1 MDGKWQGVM
10 KLVRMMLLP
19 YFKRFWLMLLS
30 VIIVGA
36 FGSGM
41 LIGLRNAYLSL
52 ETDINKYISEC
63 NYPDLQA
70 GLNKPQSYVLLA
82 FLPENYTEDFDIEY
96 ISFREN
102 EPVVFSDQNG
112 KSFSGRA
119 FTEGFEEYY
128 VPDSD
133 GNKTYFSDSFLSF
146 YSLSHYDVPED
157 EIPVKMESIFAA
169 TNGFKAGDKITVS
182 LDKDIEMTWT
192 ISDLVS
198 SPETCMVQADV
209 YAISSSR
216 DFAYLYVP
224 YTALNAL
231 YPDRIKDIP
240 MFNELLIKF
249 KDGKERSIDE
259 FAFAMNDAVN
269 ERFPWLDFDIT
280 ESMSYALTYKDAP
293 VIHHYD
299 SMLHAIDKVSLYVPI
314 MFFAIVLIVTILFL
328 TQIIR
333 QCRKDIG
340 IMRALGESVLDITML
355 FMGLALVISVVAW
368 ILGLGVGA
376 IIQLLADNAYASA
389 LRFPEI
395 SFNYNWLNPLYALLA
410 LVAVTE
416 ITALYISA
424 GISRIKPTESMKALP
439 PSNNQTPYLTRTLFR
454 NAPIPIKV
462 SVSQN
467 IRNLQR
473 YIISGICIFVSGLL
487 IMTAVSLGESKLTVV
502 KQYFDVRMNDDVQV
516 YLNYLPSDL
525 DAYYLKAGIKDEN
538 GNLSPLIDD
547 IQLLKYQPFS
557 VRHGDK
563 NTIVLINGIEPD
575 PDIVRVVS
583 SYYNVITVPETGIVL
598 SKYHADLLDA
608 KVGDVITVNGAEV
621 TVMDISEQYVFQ
633 VSYVSSDFFD
643 TLPVAIAPRASLM
656 VKTHDNQAF
665 FEQFKHIDGAY
676 YFAFNDVIRG
686 ETEDRLIAF
695 DISTYVLNAIA
706 IIMGF
711 MIIFNMMITNL
722 KEYKRSFATMR
733 TLGYQRS
740 SISIANLM
748 NNLFQYVV
756 ATALAIPAGMF
767 AAKYTLSSLSTDVQV
782 FPFPNVA
789 IIYFQTAFLVLVF
802 ILISHHFAM
811 HDMKRWILPSCIKER
826 E

>member
-1 MDGKWQGVM
+1 M

-36 FGSGM
+36 FGSGIM
-41 LIGLRNAYLSL
+41 IGLRNAYLSL

-63 NYPDLQA
+63 NYPDFQA
-70 GLNKPQSYVLLA
+70 GISEPMSYALLNLIPD
-82 FLPENYTEDFDIEY
+82 NYIEDLDIEF

-112 KSFSGRA
+112 KSYSGRA
-119 FTEGFEEYY
+119 FTEGFEEFYTT
-128 VPDSD
+128 DSS

-146 YSLSHYDVPED
+146 YSLSHYDVPDD
-157 EIPVKMESIFAA
+157 EIPVKMESIFAS
-169 TNGFKAGDKITVS
+169 TNGFKAGDKITISV
-182 LDKDIEMTWT
+182 DKDTTVTWT

-224 YTALNAL
+224 YKALNAL
-231 YPDRIKDIP
+231 YPDRFAKDIP
-240 MFNELLIKF
+240 MFNEMLIKF
-249 KDGKERSIDE
+249 KEGKARGTEE
-259 FAFAMNDAVN
+259 FAAAMNEAIEGEDSLGFN
-269 ERFPWLDFDIT
+269 IT
-280 ESMSYALTYKDAP
+280 EYMSYAMSYKDSP
-293 VIHHYD
+293 VIHHYN
-299 SMLHAIDKVSLYVPI
+299 SMLYALDKVSLYVPI

-340 IMRALGESVLDITML
+340 VMRALGESVFDITL
-355 FMGLALVISVVAW
+355 VFMGLALVISIVAW
-368 ILGLGVGA
+368 ILSLGVGA

-389 LRFPEI
+389 LRFPAIE
-395 SFNYNWLNPLYALLA
+395 FNFNWVNPLYSLLA
-410 LVAVTE
+410 LIVVTE
-416 ITALYISA
+416 ITALYIST

-439 PSNNQTPYLTRTLFR
+439 PSNNQTPYLTRTLFK
-454 NAPIPIKV
+454 NAPIPLKV

-467 IRNLQR
+467 VRNLQR
-473 YIISGICIFVSGLL
+473 YVISGICIFVSGLI
-487 IMTAVSLGESKLTVV
+487 IMVAVSLGESKLTVI
-502 KQYFDVRMNDDVQV
+502 KQYFDARMKNDVQV
-516 YLNYLPSDL
+516 YLSYLPDDL
-525 DAYYLKAGIKDEN
+525 DAYYLEAGIKDEE

-547 IQLLKYQPFS
+547 ITLLKYQPFG

-563 NTIVLINGIEPD
+563 NAIVLINGIEPD
-575 PDIVRVVS
+575 QDIINVVS
-583 SYYNVITVPETGIVL
+583 SYYNVTTVPENGIVL

-621 TVMDISEQYVFQ
+621 TVAGISDQYVFQ

-643 TLPVAIAPRASLM
+643 KLPVELDPRASLL
-656 VKTHDNQAF
+656 VKTRDDQAF
-665 FEQFKHIDGAY
+665 FEEFKHIDGAY
-676 YFAFNDVIRG
+676 YFAFNKVIRE
-686 ETEDRLIAF
+686 ETEDRLVAF
-695 DISTYVLNAIA
+695 DVSTYVLNTIA

-711 MIIFNMMITNL
+711 MIIFNMMVTNL
-722 KEYKRSFATMR
+722 KEYKRTFATMR

-740 SISIANLM
+740 SISIANLI

-756 ATALAIPAGMF
+756 ATALAIPAGVL
-767 AAKYTLSSLSTDVQV
+767 AARYTLSRISTDVQI
-782 FPFPNVA
+782 FPFPKVA

-811 HDMKRWILPSCIKER
+811 NDMKRWILPSCIKER